1 MKHQIDNVILELR
14 GVSKAFG
21 PTRALTNVDFQLRK
35 GRSMPW
41 LVKTG
46 RENPR

>member
-21 PTRALTNVDFQLRK
+21 PTRADQCRFPAPQGEIHALAGEN
-35 GRSMPW
+35 GA
-41 LVKTG
+41 
-46 RENPR
+46 ENPR